1 MMKRLKAALLAIV
14 LAVTTHISL
23 VGPAHA
29 TPIYGLASFYKHG
42 VLTANG
48 ERFDPQAFTAAHRS
62 LPFGTLVRVENVN
75 SGKSVVVRINDRG
88 PFVGK
93 RVIDLSYAAARAVGL
108 LDMGVGK
115 VKLEVLGQ
123 ASP

>member
-14 LAVTTHISL
+14 LAVTTHVGL

-42 VLTANG
+42 VRTANG
-48 ERFDPQAFTAAHRS
+48 ERFDPQAFTAAHPS